1 MISGNVPSHLLATA
15 KTGFLTAATKPV
27 PSWAPIATMIDLT
40 EKNQT
45 LVDLGAA
52 PMPLQN
58 RGKFNAQD
66 FIEKTL
72 AVTPLNFELPV
83 WISGNAVKDDQ
94 TGSLLSKVRA
104 AGGNYERH
112 IAQQCFKAL
121 NDGDAT
127 TNYGAGYDGLSFF
140 NNSHVDAGAAYQ
152 TVQDNLDA
160 ATDLSMDN
168 FEAMRI
174 IAMSVRDDQGE
185 FMNYNY
191 DLLVVDPTN
200 EREAA
205 NICNNPEDM
214 GTANRAV
221 NPYKGK
227 VNYIVTPMFSS
238 GAWVMVASNETIK
251 PILIVMREA
260 PHLEDAWKDPEAPDG
275 GRFYFN
281 FTGRYNFYYGSWQ
294 LAHMGHT

>member
-1 MISGNVPSHLLATA
+1 MISGNVPLHLVSTA
-15 KTGFLTAATKPV
+15 KTGFLTAPKGPV
-27 PSWAPIATMIDLT
+27 PAWQPIATMIDLT

-52 PMPLQN
+52 PMPNRN
-58 RGKFNAQD
+58 RGKFNAMD

-72 AVTPLNFELPV
+72 AVTALDWELPV

-94 TGSLLSKVRA
+94 TGSLLTKVRA
-104 AGGNYERH
+104 AGGNFERH
-112 IAQQCFKAL
+112 IAQQAFKAL

-127 TNYGAGYDGLSFF
+127 TNYGACYDGLAFYYAT
-140 NNSHVDAGAAYQ
+140 HVDKGAAY
-152 TVQDNLDA
+152 TTGQDNVSAL
-160 ATDLSMDN
+160 TLTPDN
-168 FEAMRI
+168 FETVRVASMLF
-174 IAMSVRDDQGE
+174 RDDHGE
-185 FMNYNY
+185 FTNYNY

-205 NICNNPEDM
+205 QICYNKEDS
-214 GTANRAV
+214 GTANRAI
-221 NPYKGK
+221 NPWNGL
-227 VNYIVTPMFSS
+227 VRPIVSPMLDS
-238 GAWVMVASNETIK
+238 GAWVLVASNETAK

-281 FTGRYNFYYGSWQ
+281 FTARYNIYYGDWR
-294 LAHMGHT
+294 LAHLGHS